1 MVDIPIIG
9 VLSETFLRI
18 VFAILIFLFGLILG
32 KLMGRV
38 VYRMLSEIE
47 INKFIKKSTGFK
59 INADHIVSNFISYSI
74 YFLAIVA
81 GLEQVGIANIML
93 YLLSAAIII
102 ILVISFFI
110 SIRDF
115 IPNFLA
121 GIYLYGQEKIKEG
134 AIVEIDKI
142 KGELTHIDLLHMKV
156 KTKSG
161 DIFFIPNS
169 IAAKTLIKVKK
180 R

>member
-102 ILVISFFI
+102 IL
-110 SIRDF
+110 
-115 IPNFLA
+115 A